1 MQSGTR
7 ELASFVTWS
16 RRHYTGGTGPKSLLL
31 GRSAHQDASVSR
43 FVLGAGRGSR
53 DGEFEGS
60 REVDMRKSAGPIF
73 VMWVSRFEE
82 TVCPWEE
89 PAQANG

>member
-16 RRHYTGGTGPKSLLL
+16 RRHYTGGTARESLLL

-60 REVDMRKSAGPIF
+60 REVDGYAE
-73 VMWVSRFEE
+73 VSGTYFCN
-82 TVCPWEE
+82 VGF
-89 PAQANG
+89 AI